1 MSRIVLRHPLCVLIN
16 KLPLCHNNKTLLNF
30 PTFSKQFNISSR
42 LSYSSISQQF
52 PTTRASLITE
62 VAPDFTSPA
71 VFPNDSIEPLTLSS
85 YRGQYVLLLFYP
97 LDFTFV
103 CPSEILSFDKLYE
116 EFKSRNTQIIGIS
129 VDSQFSHLAWRNT
142 PLNRG
147 GISKIKFPLVSDLSK
162 SISKDYGV
170 LTKDNTL
177 SFRGLFLIDKE
188 GIIRHCVQND
198 LPLGRNVQEALR
210 MVDALQHVETSGDV
224 CPANWTKGKKSMKPS
239 MEGAAD
245 YLSTL

>member
-1 MSRIVLRHPLCVLIN
+1 MSKITLRRPLIALIN
-16 KLPLCHNNKTLLNF
+16 KLPLCHNHTKLLNI
-30 PTFSKQFNISSR
+30 PAFSKHFGISSK
-42 LSYSSISQQF
+42 LCYSSISQPF
-52 PTTRASLITE
+52 AKTPTSLITE

-71 VFPNDSIEPLTLSS
+71 VFPNDSMEPLTLST

-97 LDFTFV
+97 LNFTFV
-103 CPSEILSFDKLYE
+103 CPSEILSFDKFYE
-116 EFKSRNTQIIGIS
+116 EFKTRNTQVIGIS

-142 PLNRG
+142 PLHRG

-162 SISKDYGV
+162 SISKSYGV

-177 SFRGLFLIDKE
+177 SLRGLFLIDKE

-198 LPLGRNVQEALR
+198 LPLGRNVEEALR
-210 MVDALQHVETSGDV
+210 MVDALQHVESSGDV